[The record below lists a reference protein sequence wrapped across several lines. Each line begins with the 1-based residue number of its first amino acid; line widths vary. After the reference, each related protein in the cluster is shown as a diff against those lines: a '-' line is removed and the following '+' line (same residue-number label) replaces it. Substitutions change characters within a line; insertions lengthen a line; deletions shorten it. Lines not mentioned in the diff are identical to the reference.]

1 MYIERCGGEKRMQT
15 IIKRCFKNLA
25 GRRAVILLLLLFGG
39 AFLISALYFLIRGK
53 AQSIALSLLF
63 LLLLLI
69 TPPIE
74 QMLRLRIPPLG
85 YGLLLFLMLG
95 ALLGSCYNFY
105 FRISFWDT
113 MLHGLSGFLFA
124 CIGYSVCK
132 LMFSNSRGGG
142 IFPYLLV
149 GVLFSLSI
157 ALLWELFE
165 AGATRILAVDMQEDT
180 LLTSIKSFYLSG
192 THDYATQ
199 LTDIHETVIRY
210 GNGQTLRLAGY
221 LDLGLI
227 DTLED
232 MAICFFGNL
241 SFLLLFPLD
250 RLLGGRLLPLLLPHC
265 RADTAGK

>member
-1 MYIERCGGEKRMQT
+1 MQT
-15 IIKRCFKNLA
+15 IIKRYFKNLA
-25 GRRAVILLLLLFGG
+25 GRRAVSLLLLFFGG
-39 AFLISALYFLIRGK
+39 AFLLSAFYFLIRGN
-53 AQSIALSLLF
+53 AQSTALSLLF

-74 QMLRLRIPPLG
+74 QLLRLRIPPLA
-85 YGLLLFLMLG
+85 YGLLFFLMLG

-124 CIGYSVCK
+124 CIGYSVCQ
-132 LMFSNSRGGG
+132 LMFSNSRNGG
-142 IFPYLLV
+142 IFPFLLV
-149 GVLFSLSI
+149 GILFSLSI

-165 AGATRILAVDMQEDT
+165 AGATCILAVDMQEDT

-192 THDYATQ
+192 THDYATF
-199 LTDIHETVIRY
+199 LTDIHETVVRY
-210 GNGQTLRLAGY
+210 GNGETLRLAGY

-232 MAICFFGNL
+232 MTICFFGNL
-241 SFLLLFPLD
+241 GFLLLFPLD
-250 RLLGGRLLPLLLPHC
+250 RWIGGRLLPYLLPNC
-265 RADTAGK
+265 NADASEK